1 MVLTIEKQSKIV
13 EITME
18 IGNFRQ
24 NVKNKV
30 NIKLPDFSTE
40 NYGLLKW
47 KCVFFP
53 IQIHQNFLH
62 VFQNALR
69 FDYK

>member
-1 MVLTIEKQSKIV
+1 
-13 EITME
+13 ME
-18 IGNFRQ
+18 NFRQ

-30 NIKLPDFSTE
+30 NIKLLEYFTE

-47 KCVFFP
+47 NCVGIP
-53 IQIHQNFLH
+53 ILIHQNFLH

-69 FDYK
+69 FGYK